1 MPRCIYCM
9 LDKPEN
15 AFDPEHVFSR
25 GLCGPGA
32 NWTLTEEVCKKCNE
46 RFSAYEAHWMRQAV
60 EATARNF
67 YALEGRSER
76 QRFDRVQPIE
86 VDDCYLLNKGDSTVY
101 EAGFAFPADHH
112 FRPQIVQL
120 PSGLLSLATSTED
133 ANALRAAINA
143 LPWQSLAVTLPQWQK
158 RHTDW
163 LIAEIEARPRRG
175 YAITGFRR
183 EAKPRGMWLRD
194 FPRDGL
200 VKRNKL
206 VGTDHVLTTR
216 IALDHR
222 SRLYLRAAN
231 IEAVPPFL
239 NDLALNRFA
248 TDVPPQPAAGEQTM
262 VFGFALDLVK
272 IYQAVLKNGFNL
284 FVHFYGA
291 EAARNATFDTLRKM
305 LMEDP
310 TDRKLVMQ
318 HCQIYAADPS
328 DFPKSGNPREHRL
341 QLDLNGEGVV
351 HFRMRLFDSLGYEA
365 LLGILPTSLRQ
376 SFQTTRV
383 VIDYPGVGIKE
394 VSHWP

>member
-1 MPRCIYCM
+1 
-9 LDKPEN
+9 L
-15 AFDPEHVFSR
+15 AFDSEHVFSR

-67 YALEGRSER
+67 YGLEGRSEK

-120 PSGLLSLATSTED
+120 PSGLLCLATSTED

-143 LPWQSLAVTLPQWQK
+143 LPWRSLAVIMPQWRR

-163 LIAEIEARPRRG
+163 LIAEIEAQPSRG
-175 YAITGFRR
+175 CVITGFTR
-183 EAKPRGMWLRD
+183 EAKPRGIWLRG

-200 VKRNKL
+200 VSRNKL
-206 VGTDHVLTTR
+206 VESDHVFTTR
-216 IALDHR
+216 MALDPR
-222 SRLYLRAAN
+222 GRLYLRAAN
-231 IEAVPPFL
+231 IETVPPFL
-239 NDLALNRFA
+239 NDLVLNRFA
-248 TDVPPQPAAGEQTM
+248 PDVPPQPFAGEQAM

-284 FVHFYGA
+284 FAYFYGA
-291 EAARNATFDTLRKM
+291 EAARGPTFDTLRKM

-318 HCQIYAADPS
+318 DCQMYATDPS

-351 HFRMRLFDSLGYEA
+351 YFRMRLFDSLGYES
-365 LLGILPTSLRQ
+365 LLGMLPTSLRH
-376 SFQTTRV
+376 SFQTKRV
-383 VIDYPGVGIKE
+383 VVDYPGLGVNE